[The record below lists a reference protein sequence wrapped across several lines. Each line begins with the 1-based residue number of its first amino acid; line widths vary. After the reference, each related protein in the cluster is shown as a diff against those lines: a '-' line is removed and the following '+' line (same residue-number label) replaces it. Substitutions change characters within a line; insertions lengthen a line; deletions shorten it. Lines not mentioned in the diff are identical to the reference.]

1 MAGVICNA
9 GTEAIVGLSNPSY
22 NSEGFRIL
30 FPGAAASGPSPNNPA
45 FPSPG
50 SLCGATFC
58 SILSSGPGAG
68 LSVGRGGESGWPALP
83 PARGPA
89 YPGRGRAR
97 GRVSSAAA
105 ARASRRAARKW
116 RRPQPQPAGRPFQTP
131 GRPRPRRQCRPPR
144 LGETPLFLRGPSGA
158 DAVPS
163 RCRMEADEGRKKKKS
178 AFREPP
184 PPSLKSSRGR
194 SRGGGRTP
202 RAGRGPKKGRVG
214 GFYGVS
220 TVRRARSR
228 TDTKAISKWMD
239 VDCNGGLPTTRRLG
253 LAGLAGCRGRQNPP
267 APSRGCSN
275 PARNGAAE
283 PRASPLY
290 IGGGAELRRSC
301 APPRSRLPP
310 PLLRAHARS
319 HARPE
324 RARGPGAGRRA
335 AGALPIGSPEG

>member
-1 MAGVICNA
+1 M
-9 GTEAIVGLSNPSY
+9 GLSNPSY

-83 PARGPA
+83 PPRGPA

-105 ARASRRAARKW
+105 ARGSRRAARKW
-116 RRPQPQPAGRPFQTP
+116 RRPQPQPAGRLFQTP
-131 GRPRPRRQCRPPR
+131 GRPRRPDPVVNAARRGSARRLSSCGARRERTRSR
-144 LGETPLFLRGPSGA
+144 LGAGWR
-158 DAVPS
+158 
-163 RCRMEADEGRKKKKS
+163 RMKAEKKKKS

-253 LAGLAGCRGRQNPP
+253 LAGLAVAAGRTLQLLLEAAPIQREMAPPSP
-267 APSRGCSN
+267 AP
-275 PARNGAAE
+275 A
-283 PRASPLY
+283 LY
-290 IGGGAELRRSC
+290 I
-301 APPRSRLPP
+301 
-310 PLLRAHARS
+310 
-319 HARPE
+319 
-324 RARGPGAGRRA
+324 
-335 AGALPIGSPEG
+335 